1 MRYEVSAT
9 YLSSFDTGN
18 KAYDMQDYKAQTHE
32 SSTIQIHTLMSND
45 EQETQVVFFGKEK
58 KKFLDHIALIA

>member
-1 MRYEVSAT
+1 M
-9 YLSSFDTGN
+9 SS
-18 KAYDMQDYKAQTHE
+18 
-32 SSTIQIHTLMSND
+32 D